1 GPEARRSPV
10 CGVVGLLLK
19 DPGLEPELGALLT
32 PMIVALSDRGPD
44 SSGIA
49 LYSRSAA
56 SDHRRIS
63 LGSDEVVGWPAVCDE
78 VAGRLAVAARPLP
91 SRALLEV

>member
-1 GPEARRSPV
+1 M

-44 SSGIA
+44 SVKEKIQATLDHFLSDSWSSE
-49 LYSRSAA
+49 LSAVDTEKLIVSNPGPTA
-56 SDHRRIS
+56 
-63 LGSDEVVGWPAVCDE
+63 P
-78 VAGRLAVAARPLP
+78 P
-91 SRALLEV
+91 

>member
-1 GPEARRSPV
+1 M

-19 DPGLEPELGALLT
+19 DPGLEPELGAMLA
-32 PMIVALSDRGPD
+32 PMIEALSDRGPD

-56 SDHRRIS
+56 SREIIRAILRIRKCGFS
-63 LGSDEVVGWPAVCDE
+63 YLRFSV
-78 VAGRLAVAARPLP
+78 LQKSFL
-91 SRALLEV
+91 